1 MQWDLFGKV
10 ESISWLDTDELL
22 LPTEGARTLDDL
34 LAHDDFDA
42 MSIPWRM
49 MGDSGNTTFPC
60 RHISADFNRGVTF

>member
-1 MQWDLFGKV
+1 
-10 ESISWLDTDELL
+10 L

-34 LAHDDFDA
+34 LAHDDFNA

-60 RHISADFNRGVTF
+60 RHISADFNRGATF